1 MRISDWSSDVCSS
14 DLLRI
19 ARSDIVLDGA
29 GDGPGGSELWFPRP
43 LKLIDQSHDYDEL
56 REYLVREKKQQ
67 VEPEHNIDYL
77 FTAYTWAGGMSRVA
91 PDGSRPVSYDA
102 STDAREPVPA
112 AAVPSS
118 AKRRAGK

>member
-14 DLLRI
+14 EVLRI

-56 REYLVREKKQQ
+56 SEYLVREKEQQ
-67 VEPEHNIDYL
+67 VEPEHNINNL
-77 FTAYTWAGGMSRVA
+77 FTEYSWAGGMNRVA
-91 PDGSRPVSYDA
+91 PEASRPGSYEDRKNTMKGTHR
-102 STDAREPVPA
+102 S
-112 AAVPSS
+112 
-118 AKRRAGK
+118 

>member
-19 ARSDIVLDGA
+19 ARSDITLDGA

-56 REYLVREKKQQ
+56 REYLVREKTQQ
-67 VEPEHNIDYL
+67 VEPEHNIAYLLTDYS
-77 FTAYTWAGGMSRVA
+77 WAGGTIRVA
-91 PDGSRPVSYDA
+91 PEGRRPVS
-102 STDAREPVPA
+102 SDARQSTEA
-112 AAVPSS
+112 
-118 AKRRAGK
+118 RRGGKEGV